1 MVSSLQELIAPLT
14 EPEFSEMLRT
24 RSLVFRR
31 GSDEKRFETL
41 LDWDAFRR
49 VIESD
54 FPADK
59 LLVTRDGEPVLPLI
73 YLERGKLN
81 TKILAKLLD
90 QGASLIARR
99 LDRRVP
105 KVEALCL
112 DVRAHIGETTCA
124 AAIATT
130 GRGGA
135 LTLHYDPEDLIIL
148 QIAGSKRWTI
158 YDRPVACPV
167 NGMPEQ
173 TPPRSEAVFNDIL
186 RAGDFLFLP
195 AGHWHHCENGP
206 DRSLHLV
213 IIIEPPTGWHA
224 VKALQRQVL
233 AEEMFRMPLTRLG
246 GPGEKAAYEA
256 LLKRR
261 LIEKIEQMSFLRFVT
276 EGENAQAQN
285 KPQTK
290 PE

>member
-99 LDRRVP
+99 RLLNCFPRRP
-105 KVEALCL
+105 
-112 DVRAHIGETTCA
+112 RN
-124 AAIATT
+124 ATPCS
-130 GRGGA
+130 GVSNFANGG
-135 LTLHYDPEDLIIL
+135 
-148 QIAGSKRWTI
+148 
-158 YDRPVACPV
+158 
-167 NGMPEQ
+167 
-173 TPPRSEAVFNDIL
+173 
-186 RAGDFLFLP
+186 
-195 AGHWHHCENGP
+195 
-206 DRSLHLV
+206 
-213 IIIEPPTGWHA
+213 
-224 VKALQRQVL
+224 
-233 AEEMFRMPLTRLG
+233 
-246 GPGEKAAYEA
+246 
-256 LLKRR
+256 
-261 LIEKIEQMSFLRFVT
+261 
-276 EGENAQAQN
+276 
-285 KPQTK
+285 
-290 PE
+290 